1 MTLTA
6 SVDWDLVFPLED
18 ALDFIDT
25 VLDCLPAW
33 CENARRLSEARCL
46 VDESATAMKAGH
58 R

>member
-6 SVDWDLVFPLED
+6 SVNWDLVFPLED
-18 ALDFIDT
+18 VCDLIDT
-25 VLDCLPAW
+25 VLDCLPVG

-46 VDESATAMKAGH
+46 VDESATAMKAG